1 MKRSMLHEICT
12 YVWSFSQTGFYKVII
27 WRFLARTYV
36 WKKLLTSWIYLSN
49 EIGIVLCFFS
59 NFFQIFR
66 YIFVNNI
73 WKKNF
78 FFRFDIFFRIKEG
91 RKRYYCNC
99 INDWLIENF
108 PDHIR
113 EFLDIYRGNIKSIIT
128 FNRVEYT
135 PLAILQ
141 SKYPIRENKF
151 L

>member
-1 MKRSMLHEICT
+1 MLHEICT

-27 WRFLARTYV
+27 WRFFSRTYV
-36 WKKLLTSWIYLSN
+36 WKKLFTSWIYLFN
-49 EIGIVLCFFS
+49 EIGIVFYSFS
-59 NFFQIFR
+59 NFFQIFS

-78 FFRFDIFFRIKEG
+78 FFPFWYFFFRIIEG

-99 INDWLIENF
+99 TNDRLIENF
-108 PDHIR
+108 LDHIR
-113 EFLDIYRGNIKSIIT
+113 EFLDIYRGNVKGIIT

-141 SKYPIRENKF
+141 SDSWE
-151 L
+151 